1 MRDTNLVFHDGTNFT
16 ATVTP
21 NSTTRSGG
29 SAVLDVGKSGEKGLW
44 VQLSLAAVLVGSG
57 SPTIDCKVQYSDS
70 ATFASGVE
78 DGPAFPQLTDNTT
91 NFPVGY
97 RRELLCQS
105 KRRYWRIL
113 MTKGGTT
120 LTSETIY
127 THIVSGPNRDSV
139 A

>member
-1 MRDTNLVFHDGTNFT
+1 MRDNNLIFHDGTNFT

-21 NSTTRSGG
+21 TSTTRSGG
-29 SAVLDVGKSGEKGLW
+29 SAVLDVNKSGEAGLW
-44 VQLSLAAVLVGSG
+44 VELVNAAVITGAG
-57 SPTIDCKVQYSDS
+57 SPTIDAKVQYSDS

-78 DGPAFPQLTDNTT
+78 DGPAWPQITT
-91 NFPVGY
+91 STAAGY
-97 RRELLCQS
+97 RRALLCQS

-120 LTSETIY
+120 LSTETIY
-127 THIVSGPNRDSV
+127 THVVSGPSRDDT